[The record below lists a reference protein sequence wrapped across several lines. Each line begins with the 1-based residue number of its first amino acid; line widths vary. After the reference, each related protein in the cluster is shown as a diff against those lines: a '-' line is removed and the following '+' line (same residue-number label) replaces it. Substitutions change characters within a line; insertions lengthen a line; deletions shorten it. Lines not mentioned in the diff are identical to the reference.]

1 MNQGKEFLQSENWLA
16 FQGATGKETVPCS
29 LDGFLANGIIQS
41 LPLGGKYLYVPRG
54 PITVNTQQS
63 TVNELQLKENIQKF
77 VEQAK
82 EKNAKWIRIEPENEE
97 SLKKIEEVFDGKIVR
112 APHDIQPREIFVMD
126 VTKDEEVLLA
136 QMKPKTRYNIRLAEK
151 HGVKTFATREEK
163 YKRAFFDLIE
173 ATADRKEINPH
184 PKGYYEKFFEIF
196 PPEMCQLFIA
206 EYNGTV
212 LVANILIIFGGCA
225 IYLHGGSGSVHR
237 DVMAPYLLQWKQI
250 QYAKERGC
258 VEYDFGGVKTMN
270 PLTSSLQLEVFWAG
284 SQQKTE
290 GKSSWD
296 GITKFKRGFSPETVP
311 IVFPGSYDMILDPMA
326 YRTYI
331 FIRNLRKIFK

>member
-16 FQGATGKETVPCS
+16 FQGATGKETVSCS

-54 PITVNTQQS
+54 PIFGND
-63 TVNELQLKENIQKF
+63 QLLKNIEGL
-77 VEQAK
+77 VDQAK
-82 EKNAKWIRIEPENEE
+82 KKNAKWIRIEPENEE

-112 APHDIQPREIFVMD
+112 APRDIQPREIFVMD

-136 QMKPKTRYNIRLAEK
+136 QMKSKTRYNIRLAEK

-163 YKRAFFDLIE
+163 YKQAFLDLIE

-196 PPEMCQLFIA
+196 PSEMCQLFIA

-212 LVANILIIFGGCA
+212 LVANILIIFGGRA

-258 VEYDFGGVKTMN
+258 VEYDFGGVKMMN
-270 PLTSSLQLEVFWAG
+270 QESGIKNLE
-284 SQQKTE
+284 KNN
-290 GKSSWD
+290 WD
-296 GITKFKRGFSPETVP
+296 GITRFKMGFSPETAP

-326 YRTYI
+326 YRTYT
-331 FIRNLRKIFK
+331 FIRNTRKILSSLNCKN